1 MNGHGLQDLPGKD
14 SEGTRQSLGG
24 SGYAVQARCDCGTCQ
39 IFLGQEECHPSW
51 EWQCTVSRM
60 SESNS
65 TTSMRVVPALRS
77 WGYSASRNLE
87 GTWDPELGLH
97 SAVTNLRAFML
108 VQQGACSL
116 GSQFLSVPA
125 GLSLLTLGENTVS
138 AQRQSCPSQH
148 HAREVDG
155 HSLA

>member
-1 MNGHGLQDLPGKD
+1 MPCRQDATVALA
-14 SEGTRQSLGG
+14 RCSLAKKSVIPAG
-24 SGYAVQARCDCGTCQ
+24 SGSAVSQ
-39 IFLGQEECHPSW
+39 
-51 EWQCTVSRM
+51 M

-65 TTSMRVVPALRS
+65 TTSLRVVPALRS

-97 SAVTNLRAFML
+97 SAVTNLRVFML

-125 GLSLLTLGENTVS
+125 GLSLLTLGKNTVS

-148 HAREVDG
+148 HAREVDSHG
-155 HSLA
+155 SA